1 MDALVYLIH
10 MEREENMKKKGYIK
24 RILAMVSAALLLL
37 SLAACG
43 KEQQEEIPQGF
54 LYVPEFIDLTANE
67 GEQNISD
74 PVLRGGDLYYS
85 SYFYNEETQEGGQ
98 KFYRRNLETGETVEL
113 PLDLTIE
120 GADHTY
126 PMNGLV
132 FDQENNMI
140 CLLNAS
146 VTDEEGNYSQN
157 YFLLK
162 FNPEGKQLL
171 KEDITE
177 ALKLEDS
184 EDGYVQNMVID
195 NEGRL
200 YAQVSGSGMTS
211 GNAFI
216 IVFNM
221 DAKLLAKIDTGSD
234 WVNSLGVTED
244 GKVVITR
251 HGNGSG
257 MECVEVDLVRKAMGT
272 VHSGMPSSYNSGALT
287 PAPEGGFLVND
298 GSKLWRYDLET
309 GTAEEILVW
318 TDCDIN
324 GGYIR
329 MIQPL
334 EDGRIAVYSEN
345 WSSNS
350 REMALLTKK
359 EASEVTE
366 KKIITL
372 ATMYSNQEI
381 QEAVVNFNKQSD
393 TYKVR
398 IITYFDDSTEWSETK
413 YQDAMT
419 ALNNA
424 ITSSNCPDII
434 DLTFGNVN
442 TYVAK
447 GLLADLSPYLESS
460 SVKRDELMET
470 VLDAYTFKDQLVCIP
485 TGFSISTIIGRTSQ
499 LGDRTSWTIKD
510 VMEFAAQ
517 YPEAK
522 LFSYSSKASMLSTCL
537 QYSSDSFI
545 DYSTGKCS
553 FDSQDFLD
561 ILEFA
566 NTFEAETEWDR
577 EGESLPKQIS
587 DGKVLLNDISIW
599 EVTQMQMYCQMF
611 NDPITFIGYPTV
623 DGSGGNRINGQN
635 CYAITT
641 KSANPEGAWAFIE
654 SMLQY
659 EEVSER
665 GGISYLPIRK
675 DMLEETFAKAMEE
688 NGSYDENGDIMLDE
702 DGNPM
707 IWPKVTWGYDDWECE
722 IYAAT
727 PKQIQDLRDLIN
739 SSVAATNNDQ
749 TILNIIQEEAQ
760 PFFEGQRSAREV
772 ADVIQSRVQTYVS
785 ENS

>member
-1 MDALVYLIH
+1 
-10 MEREENMKKKGYIK
+10 MERKESMKKKGYIK
-24 RILAMVSAALLLL
+24 RIFALASAAALLL

-54 LYVPEFIDLTANE
+54 LYVPEFMDLTVKE
-67 GEQNISD
+67 GEQNISN

-85 SYFYNEETQEGGQ
+85 SHFWNEETQESSQ

-120 GADHTY
+120 GADYVY
-126 PMNGLV
+126 PTNGLS

-140 CLLNAS
+140 SLLNAS
-146 VTDEEGNYSQN
+146 ITDEEGNYSQK

-162 FNPEGKQLL
+162 FDPEGKELL
-171 KEDITE
+171 REDITE

-184 EDGYVQNMVID
+184 DNGYVQNAVID

-200 YAQVSGSGMTS
+200 YVHVSGSGIRS
-211 GNAFI
+211 GNAFV
-216 IVFNM
+216 IVLDK
-221 DAKLLAKIDTGSD
+221 DAKLLAKIDTGSE
-234 WVNSLGVTED
+234 WVNSMGVTAD
-244 GKVVITR
+244 GKVLITR
-251 HGNGSG
+251 HGSGVG
-257 MECVEVDLVRKAMGT
+257 MECVELDLAQKAMGT

-287 PAPEGGFLVND
+287 PAPEGGLLVND
-298 GSKLWRYDLET
+298 GSKLWKYDLET
-309 GTAEEILVW
+309 GTAEEILIW

-324 GGYIR
+324 GSYIQ

-345 WSSNS
+345 WSNGNNS
-350 REMALLTKK
+350 KEIAFLTKK
-359 EASEVTE
+359 EASEIPQ

-372 ATMYSNQEI
+372 ATMYSDQNI
-381 QEAVVNFNKQSD
+381 QEAVVNFNKQND

-398 IITYFDDSTEWSETK
+398 IVTYYDDATEWSENK
-413 YQDAMT
+413 YQDAVT
-419 ALNNA
+419 AMNNA

-434 DLTFGNVN
+434 DLAYGNVD
-442 TYVAK
+442 TYVSK

-460 SVKRDELMET
+460 SVKREDFVET
-470 VLDAYTFKDQLVCIP
+470 VLNAYTFDNRLVCIP

-510 VMEFAAQ
+510 IMEFAAQ
-517 YPEAK
+517 YPKAK
-522 LFSYSSKASMLSTCL
+522 LFDYSSKDSMLNTCL
-537 QYSSDSFI
+537 QYSSESFI

-553 FDSQDFLD
+553 FDSQDFVD

-587 DGKVLLNDISIW
+587 DGKILLSSINIW
-599 EVTQMQMYCQMF
+599 EITEMQMHSQMF
-611 NDPITFIGYPTV
+611 NEPITFIGYPTV
-623 DGSGGNRINGQN
+623 DGSGGNRINGRN

-641 KSANPEGAWAFIE
+641 KSANSEGAWAFIE

-659 EEVSER
+659 EEVSES
-665 GGISYLPIRK
+665 GGNSYLPVRK
-675 DMLEETFAKAMEE
+675 DMLEETFTLAMKE
-688 NGSYDENGDIMLDE
+688 NGSYDENGEIMLDE

-722 IYAAT
+722 VYAAT
-727 PKQIQDLRDLIN
+727 PEQIQALRDLID
-739 SSVAATNNDQ
+739 SSVAATNNNQ
-749 TILNIIQEEAQ
+749 TIMSIIQEESQA
-760 PFFEGQRSAREV
+760 FFEGQRSAQEV